1 MVHVPLTSLGMPF
14 PTTMAEGT
22 PPRQPATVSATSTAD
37 PIRFDRCAIARIL
50 SILWWNTLLT
60 GSAGAARTHGGV
72 AARPQRVIGHD
83 EGQGRR
89 AHEQSGA
96 AAGHVPLLHR
106 RNERARHDHG
116 LAPPREHVTA
126 VQLDLRH

>member
-1 MVHVPLTSLGMPF
+1 MAHVPLTSLGMPF

-37 PIRFDRCAIARIL
+37 PIRFDRCAIASIL
-50 SILWWNTLLT
+50 SMVEEARGGSTLLT
-60 GSAGAARTHGGV
+60 GSAGAARTHRGV

-96 AAGHVPLLHR
+96 APGHVP
-106 RNERARHDHG
+106 
-116 LAPPREHVTA
+116 
-126 VQLDLRH
+126 